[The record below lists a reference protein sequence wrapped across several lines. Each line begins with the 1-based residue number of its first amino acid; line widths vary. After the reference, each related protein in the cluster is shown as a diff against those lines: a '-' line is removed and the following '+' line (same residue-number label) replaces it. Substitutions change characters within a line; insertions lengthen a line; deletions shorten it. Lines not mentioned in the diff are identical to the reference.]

1 MKGVAGEEECFFF
14 RGSEMFTFKKVLVN
28 YVIICFYYLIGI
40 IDFLK
45 VLEMDIS
52 RLLKSVRLDHQ
63 EFQICM
69 CIDTCHHESDI
80 VVFF

>member
-14 RGSEMFTFKKVLVN
+14 RGSEMLTFKKVLVN

-45 VLEMDIS
+45 VLEWI
-52 RLLKSVRLDHQ
+52 
-63 EFQICM
+63 F
-69 CIDTCHHESDI
+69 
-80 VVFF
+80 

>member
-1 MKGVAGEEECFFF
+1 MLRLVKRKRKRERRRWRGSVCF

-40 IDFLK
+40 KWIFLK

-52 RLLKSVRLDHQ
+52 RLLK
-63 EFQICM
+63 
-69 CIDTCHHESDI
+69 
-80 VVFF
+80 

>member
-1 MKGVAGEEECFFF
+1 MGQASFVVLCYMLRLVKRKRKRERRRRRGSVCF

-40 IDFLK
+40 KWIFLK

-52 RLLKSVRLDHQ
+52 RLLK
-63 EFQICM
+63 
-69 CIDTCHHESDI
+69 
-80 VVFF
+80 